1 MSAFRDKSE
10 EHTRDPIDISS
21 SSPSPTTPNLP
32 TSVFSFDETRA
43 SPILKAVNNKS
54 SQNLQSLRK
63 IAIKPLASSN
73 GPSKQ
78 GIIKTVFTPESYQQS
93 TNHQQRTSAEAMSE
107 TRPTKL
113 TLKFRDEVNQ
123 QLQKHEQQQ
132 KIIQLQKQKQ
142 LQQQLE
148 MHRQQQQN
156 QQQQSPHQNGV
167 QHPDGEANLSEKPVI
182 APVSNMSPSP
192 SIQKSLPVFPRTASA
207 PIQSS
212 SPPSQTS
219 SPATTQT
226 STIVPTSSSHISI
239 LPATASVA
247 STSQVRT
254 PHADDLSSL
263 SFLPPMTLPPNTQS
277 HPQYFKELKPVRPPR
292 SKEFYRIGPNF
303 ERTCQNFDLCD
314 PNGVPVYTIISA
326 RFDRGFKKFPNSDS
340 WLSYRRN
347 YFTLTSSFSLVQK
360 GNFSIG
366 KIPPFPVYAAQDGKI
381 KSKVLSFAIRITALR
396 VCIDGDVEELPLV
409 QHTAKRDKGP
419 RDAPAIVPAIPG
431 LLPDHNFMRNNT
443 HYRSS
448 SRLQKIEP
456 FFYRKVGPELG
467 PFCENYPPDDKVAHV
482 VLHDRV
488 QFTTAGGGGSQICKA
503 VVQLIATLEDGSSYV
518 VAWSETQPFTLRN
531 RSPGNYYDDGTLI
544 PRAKKA
550 FYAKTYGE
558 EGEEEVKNENP
569 DENNPE
575 KKLNDLLMKHA
586 HALSHKIL
594 KDYRELE
601 EDTDED
607 FGASDGGGQSDINNG
622 LDESSTFMDLKELKK
637 LDNEIKNQLPSLEP
651 SHLHNQIDPDHS
663 VGTYSHTSYASL
675 QSPDAAKLLK
685 TVKPPGPGQTTFD
698 LEQPLISGARD
709 NSSGLSAAKVET
721 TATSAKSGSDYGEPN
736 GITQPQ
742 QSTIRVHPQSPQ
754 IKESPGP

>member
-1 MSAFRDKSE
+1 MGAASFDVKK
-10 EHTRDPIDISS
+10 T
-21 SSPSPTTPNLP
+21 LP
-32 TSVFSFDETRA
+32 TPKTTNIDKIT
-43 SPILKAVNNKS
+43 SPKNT
-54 SQNLQSLRK
+54 QTLRK
-63 IAIKPLASSN
+63 IAIKPVLKPNRS
-73 GPSKQ
+73 SKQ
-78 GIIKTVFTPESYQQS
+78 GTIATVFTPENYQRS
-93 TNHQQRTSAEAMSE
+93 APYQRARAEDMSE
-107 TRPTKL
+107 TRPTKV
-113 TLKFRDEVNQ
+113 TLKFRNEVQQ
-123 QLQKHEQQQ
+123 QLMKYEQQQ
-132 KIIQLQKQKQ
+132 QILEKQKQ
-142 LQQQLE
+142 NQLQAQLDLYRKQQK
-148 MHRQQQQN
+148 QQHQENGTQHTN
-156 QQQQSPHQNGV
+156 GNPPLSDEPIVVSMSKASSSSPMPAQTPLTTLSQSTPAAIH
-167 QHPDGEANLSEKPVI
+167 
-182 APVSNMSPSP
+182 SPSP
-192 SIQKSLPVFPRTASA
+192 PS
-207 PIQSS
+207 QSS
-212 SPPSQTS
+212 SPVAGQAPALVSTPST
-219 SPATTQT
+219 
-226 STIVPTSSSHISI
+226 HIPI
-239 LPATASVA
+239 LPATSFAGPDY
-247 STSQVRT
+247 QMRT
-254 PHADDLSSL
+254 TQHDDHSSL

-277 HPQYFKELKPVRPPR
+277 HPQYFKDLKPVRPPR

-347 YFTLTSSFSLVQK
+347 YFTLTSCFSLVQK

-366 KIPPFPVYAAQDGKI
+366 KIPPFPVYAVQDGKV

-503 VVQLIATLEDGSSYV
+503 VVQLIATLEDNISYV

-531 RSPGNYYDDGTLI
+531 RSPGNYYEDGTLI

-550 FYAKTYGE
+550 LYAKTYGE
-558 EGEEEVKNENP
+558 DGEEEVKNENP

-586 HALSHKIL
+586 LALSHSFL

-601 EDTDED
+601 ED
-607 FGASDGGGQSDINNG
+607 SDCALDSDDADGQSDT
-622 LDESSTFMDLKELKK
+622 SSASE
-637 LDNEIKNQLPSLEP
+637 EP
-651 SHLHNQIDPDHS
+651 SKLADHNARKSSDSSVNKLPATEPLLSALQAEMDHPPRAHNRTPYSAS
-663 VGTYSHTSYASL
+663 V
-675 QSPDAAKLLK
+675 PPVEEKLPK
-685 TVKPPGPGQTTFD
+685 TIKPPGPGQTTFS
-698 LEQPLISGARD
+698 LIRPSLPGMSED
-709 NSSGLSAAKVET
+709 NSNTSVGTVFTAANSPKN
-721 TATSAKSGSDYGEPN
+721 GSESNDQN
-736 GITQPQ
+736 DSTRPQ
-742 QSTIRVHPQSPQ
+742 QSTIRVHLRPPHSSVEEETGSSDP
-754 IKESPGP
+754 

>member
-1 MSAFRDKSE
+1 MK
-10 EHTRDPIDISS
+10 T
-21 SSPSPTTPNLP
+21 
-32 TSVFSFDETRA
+32 
-43 SPILKAVNNKS
+43 VNEANSKS

-63 IAIKPLASSN
+63 IAIKPLTSSN

-78 GIIKTVFTPESYQQS
+78 GIIKTVFTPESYQQLS
-93 TNHQQRTSAEAMSE
+93 PHQQRTSAEAMSE

-148 MHRQQQQN
+148 MHRQQQN
-156 QQQQSPHQNGV
+156 QQQESPHQNGT
-167 QHPDGEANLSEKPVI
+167 QHSNEEAILSEKPVI
-182 APVSNMSPSP
+182 TPVTNVSPSP
-192 SIQKSLPVFPRTASA
+192 SIQAPLPVFPQIASA

-212 SPPSQTS
+212 SPPSHTS
-219 SPATTQT
+219 SPTATQT
-226 STIVPTSSSHISI
+226 SNTVPTSSSHIPI
-239 LPATASVA
+239 LPATVSVA
-247 STSQVRT
+247 STSQVRA

-366 KIPPFPVYAAQDGKI
+366 KIPPFSVYATQDGKI

-518 VAWSETQPFTLRN
+518 AAWSETQPFTLRN

-558 EGEEEVKNENP
+558 DGEEEVKNENP

-594 KDYRELE
+594 TDYRELE
-601 EDTDED
+601 EETDED
-607 FGASDGGGQSDINNG
+607 FCASDEGGQSEINSG
-622 LDESSTFMDLKELKK
+622 FDESTDLKELKK
-637 LDNEIKNQLPSLEP
+637 LDNEVKNQLPPLEP
-651 SHLHNQIDPDHS
+651 SHLHQRIDPDHS
-663 VGTYSHTSYASL
+663 VGPYSHTSYTSL
-675 QSPDAAKLLK
+675 QSPDAAKRIK
-685 TVKPPGPGQTTFD
+685 TVEPPGPSQTTFD
-698 LEQPLISGARD
+698 LAQPLISGTRD
-709 NSSGLSAAKVET
+709 NSSGSSADKVET
-721 TATSAKSGSDYGEPN
+721 TATSAKSGSDYNESN

-742 QSTIRVHPQSPQ
+742 QSTIRVYLQPPQ